1 MGESYIK
8 RQEGELQALQALQAL
23 QGLQA
28 LQAIFMDNFRDL
40 REEVIYL
47 LKGNWLQNFPFLCPN
62 TYLLG
67 QRILNEQINDILC
80 KTKFSTIFFWR
91 LIDGHFEN

>member
-1 MGESYIK
+1 MVKYHISASMFVLKKVSFTDIGHLRRLYRTTCLLYRILNAFEMGESYIK

-47 LKGNWLQNFPFLCPN
+47 LKGN
-62 TYLLG
+62 
-67 QRILNEQINDILC
+67 
-80 KTKFSTIFFWR
+80 
-91 LIDGHFEN
+91 

>member
-47 LKGNWLQNFPFLCPN
+47 LKGN
-62 TYLLG
+62 
-67 QRILNEQINDILC
+67 
-80 KTKFSTIFFWR
+80 
-91 LIDGHFEN
+91 

>member
-8 RQEGELQALQALQAL
+8 RQEGELQA
-23 QGLQA
+23 
-28 LQAIFMDNFRDL
+28 IFMDNVRDL
-40 REEVIYL
+40 RVEVIYL

-67 QRILNEQINDILC
+67 QRILN
-80 KTKFSTIFFWR
+80 
-91 LIDGHFEN
+91 